1 MPTATLG
8 FSLNPQ
14 YSMCLTVEFL
24 SIVLG
29 TGAPFILNTHVLPF
43 KKLSYIIFLISFSTF
58 FFCSSFWNFFEYCTW
73 SFNFL
78 LFLFIVSLLSGRIP
92 QLYLLN
98 FLLSL
103 PYLLPCLELSAA
115 LFFGLWV
122 FLYYCVLFILLR
134 ILQNFLKF
142 SFPSIVSVYLKMLFL
157 FVNFIWYIYLICVP

>member
-24 SIVLG
+24 SIVLR

-58 FFCSSFWNFFEYCTW
+58 FFCSSFWNFFEYCAW